1 MKKPKDDKQ
10 TLSEQLKL
18 IRAKLEEEGS
28 RIPSE
33 DLIVEYDNG
42 GGQCGVRENP
52 FFVAYEKLLASYTK
66 ALAAYK
72 NLAGENDAEIDD
84 IADVK
89 KKFKLAK

>member
-1 MKKPKDDKQ
+1 MGKPKDDKQ

-18 IRAKLEEEGS
+18 IREKLEEEGS

-33 DLIVEYDNG
+33 ELIVEYDNG
-42 GGQCGVRENP
+42 GGQRGVRENP
-52 FFVAYEKLLASYTK
+52 FFHAYEKLLASYTR

-72 NLAGENDAEIDD
+72 NLSGENDAEIDD